1 MIGEV
6 KRGASI
12 AKRTLASLL
21 FFHRIT
27 LACCGDSKSTTSPE
41 VEKSRHLTKRKAP
54 ATKPGLSQSAATKP
68 LITRD
73 TRQG

>member
-1 MIGEV
+1 MIGKSV
-6 KRGASI
+6 HSASI
-12 AKRTLASLL
+12 AERTLARLL

-27 LACCGDSKSTTSPE
+27 LAFCGDSKSTTSPD